1 MFGFFGRILKID
13 LTNKKA
19 VITPCPK
26 SVYKKYL
33 GGKGLATYLLQKEN
47 PPGVD
52 PLSPENNLIFATG
65 PFCQSRLWGGSRYG
79 VYTKSPLTGFY
90 SESYSGGKVPE
101 AVDAAGYDAIVV
113 QGRSKEPVV
122 VSVFPEGAH
131 FFDAKELWGKDN
143 FETEKEAVEKYALN
157 SPGYKKGAVA
167 IGPAGEN
174 MVKYAIISNDK
185 WRCAGR
191 TGAGAVMGSKNLKA
205 VVFQGDQKRRL
216 SDTDG
221 VAAYS
226 KDFSKTHIKSPAV
239 AAYRER
245 GTTMM
250 VSLMNTIKA
259 FPSRYWR
266 QGTCDHWEKINGD
279 TFHKK
284 HEISPHACAKCF
296 MSCGRMTKI
305 NAGAHKGLK
314 LEGPEYETIYAFG
327 GLCMIEDTDQIVY
340 LNHLCDRFG
349 MDTISTG
356 NLCALVMEAKSLGRL
371 NYDIEYGNA
380 DQVADLIKKIACRK
394 GIGDT
399 LAEGIIPFAEKF
411 NLQDIAIHVK
421 GLEPAGFDPRKLKGM
436 GLTFATSP
444 RGACHMRT
452 TFYKPEI
459 AGLIPPEQ
467 IENKARML
475 VDYEDRLNIFD
486 TMIICRFYRD
496 FYTWEEL
503 EKSIN
508 LATGFEYTK
517 QELREVASGIATMTR
532 QFNIQ
537 EGLTAEHDKLP
548 QRFHEEKLPGG
559 DGISV
564 DEMKKMLDD
573 YYFHRGWDEQGSP
586 KNDHSANEI

>member
-327 GLCMIEDTDQIVY
+327 GLCMIEDTDQIV
-340 LNHLCDRFG
+340 
-349 MDTISTG
+349 
-356 NLCALVMEAKSLGRL
+356 
-371 NYDIEYGNA
+371 
-380 DQVADLIKKIACRK
+380 
-394 GIGDT
+394 
-399 LAEGIIPFAEKF
+399 
-411 NLQDIAIHVK
+411 
-421 GLEPAGFDPRKLKGM
+421 
-436 GLTFATSP
+436 
-444 RGACHMRT
+444 
-452 TFYKPEI
+452 
-459 AGLIPPEQ
+459 
-467 IENKARML
+467 
-475 VDYEDRLNIFD
+475 
-486 TMIICRFYRD
+486 
-496 FYTWEEL
+496 
-503 EKSIN
+503 
-508 LATGFEYTK
+508 
-517 QELREVASGIATMTR
+517 
-532 QFNIQ
+532 
-537 EGLTAEHDKLP
+537 
-548 QRFHEEKLPGG
+548 
-559 DGISV
+559 
-564 DEMKKMLDD
+564 
-573 YYFHRGWDEQGSP
+573 
-586 KNDHSANEI
+586 